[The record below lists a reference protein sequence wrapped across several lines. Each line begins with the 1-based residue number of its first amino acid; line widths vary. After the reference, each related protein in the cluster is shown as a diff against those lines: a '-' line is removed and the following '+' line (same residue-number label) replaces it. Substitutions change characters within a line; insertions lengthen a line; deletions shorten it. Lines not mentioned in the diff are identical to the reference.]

1 MKAKRAASA
10 EVETTGEKRVR
21 KKCDAL
27 MKIVFAEDDVPVNSY
42 PIDALH
48 IVKRFFGRFPVA
60 ERFSAAPPERDPGTV
75 SKVPCHAALFPFA
88 IVTLAVVVAF
98 RAVPSLGFVDYDD
111 PVAVLDP
118 ALRGGLTA
126 EAIRFALT
134 ASPANLW
141 HPLTFLSHALD
152 FELFGDRAGGHH
164 LVSVLIHLGSS
175 LLLLGWLRRQTGDTG
190 PALAVALLFAIHPLR
205 VESVVWLSE
214 RKDVLS
220 VFFCLLTM
228 VFYSEWTRSPRRRH
242 CYGLA
247 LAAAA
252 LGILSKP
259 SLMTLPGILILVDF
273 WPLRRFGRTAL
284 GNPVPIRRILLEK
297 VPFIA
302 LALVAAVTAW
312 LTWSGRQILVE
323 AAGIPFPE
331 RVGYSGLA
339 YLSYLSRTLVPVDLV
354 PFLSYPLGTPR
365 WQLAAS
371 VAVILVV
378 TLLSLPRARIS
389 PWIAAGWFW
398 FLGAILPGSG
408 LVTISDHFAPDRY
421 SYLAHAGLF
430 TALVWEA
437 RHLGTRFRVP
447 PSVGWVFLTSIALA
461 LGFLTDRQ
469 TRVWRNAETLWT
481 HALDAKGPHFLP
493 LNQLGLALV
502 HDGRIDEGIR
512 RLEEADSLAPQI
524 PISAANLALAL
535 ASVGRCDEA
544 YRRYREAV
552 VRLSGHDRIRD
563 ELIRRFHERG
573 RDDLAGSL
581 WKERVAEDPS
591 HAAKRLGAAAFFYAA
606 GNEPEAL
613 AHYAEAARLDPG
625 EVEATL
631 GLGAILLKQGR
642 TDEAMPWLERSV
654 ANARGTVEEADAHR
668 TLAQAHLLAKRWR
681 EAVASYEAAV
691 LLSPDRPLFLNEL
704 AQLLLDCPDP
714 ALRNPQRALGLAERV
729 EAMRK
734 ETGDPPNPRFLRT
747 LAKARERDG
756 HAAEALEAVN
766 AGLGSISSLLRE
778 EPVPKPWTRE
788 ELGSLEKWFRAAAAR
803 LPR

>member
-1 MKAKRAASA
+1 M
-10 EVETTGEKRVR
+10 E
-21 KKCDAL
+21 
-27 MKIVFAEDDVPVNSY
+27 IVFAEERSPVNRHA
-42 PIDALH
+42 IDPLLK
-48 IVKRFFGRFPVA
+48 VKRFFA
-60 ERFSAAPPERDPGTV
+60 RDPGPER
-75 SKVPCHAALFPFA
+75 VPAAERERQPGRVFNGAGLRLALLFPFA
-88 IVTLAVVVAF
+88 LVALAVAVAF
-98 RAVPSLGFVDYDD
+98 RAAPSLGFVDYDD

-118 ALRGGLTA
+118 ALRGGLTS
-126 EAIRFALT
+126 EAFHFALT

-141 HPLTFLSHALD
+141 HPLTFLTHALD
-152 FELFGDRAGGHH
+152 FELFGERAGGHH
-164 LVSVLIHLGSS
+164 FVSVLIHLGSS
-175 LLLLGWLRRQTGDTG
+175 LLLLGWLRRQTGETSL
-190 PALAVALLFAIHPLR
+190 ALAVALLFAIHPLR

-220 VFFCLLTM
+220 VFFCLLTV

-242 CYGLA
+242 YYGLA
-247 LAAAA
+247 LAAAL
-252 LGILSKP
+252 LGLLSKP

-273 WPLRRFGRTAL
+273 WPLRRVGRMAP
-284 GNPVPIRRILLEK
+284 GDPVPMGRILLEK
-297 VPFIA
+297 VPFLA
-302 LALVAAVTAW
+302 LAVVAAVTAW
-312 LTWSGRQILVE
+312 LTWSGRQVLIE
-323 AAGIPFPE
+323 AAGLPFPE

-339 YLSYLSRTLVPVDLV
+339 YVSYLSRTLFPVDLV
-354 PFLSYPLGTPR
+354 PFLPYPLNMPR
-365 WQLAAS
+365 WQLAAA
-371 VAVILVV
+371 VAVIVV
-378 TLLSLPRARIS
+378 LTLLSLQRARNS

-437 RHLGTRFRVP
+437 RHLGRRFRIP
-447 PSVGWVFLTSIALA
+447 PAAGWLVFTAIALA

-469 TRVWRNAETLWT
+469 TRVWRNATTLWT
-481 HALDAKGPHFLP
+481 HTLAAKGPHFLP

-502 HDGRIDEGIR
+502 HDGRIEEGIR

-524 PISAANLALAL
+524 PMSAANLALAL

-573 RDDLAGSL
+573 RDDLAGLL
-581 WKERVAEDPS
+581 WKESVAADPS
-591 HAAKRLGAAAFFYAA
+591 DGARHLEAATFFYAT

-613 AHYAEAARLDPG
+613 AHYAEAARLAPR
-625 EVEATL
+625 EMEATL

-642 TDEAMPWLERSV
+642 TDEALPWLERSL
-654 ANARGTVEEADAHR
+654 ANARGAAEEADARR

-681 EAVASYEAAV
+681 EAQSSYEAAV
-691 LLSPDRPLFLNEL
+691 ALAPERPLLLNEL

-714 ALRNPQRALGLAERV
+714 ALRNPKRALDLAEQV
-729 EAMRK
+729 EQMRK
-734 ETGDPPNPRFLRT
+734 QADEPLNPRFLRT
-747 LAKARERDG
+747 LAKARERNG
-756 HAAEALEAVN
+756 RAAEALEAVN
-766 AGLGSISSLLRE
+766 AGLGSVSSLLQE

-788 ELGSLEKWFRAAAAR
+788 ELGSLETWFRAAAAR